1 MSRSTSPLT
10 NGQLLERV
18 ASAQGRTRSGR
29 VVFLK
34 FFGCVHIS
42 RRRCARRSGTS
53 QLNRMVPIEL
63 QRCCVEQQQL
73 DTPLTDRIVA
83 GVRNSQTAGSRFF
96 ADDVWSKRVV
106 ATDQRGLTGGRP
118 AVLVT
123 RRPYGVVRLKMAR
136 RLGPAMTAV
145 AGCSADRRCHCRRSF
160 FWVACNAGVLG
171 GHSQWWEAFR
181 SSSSG
186 SVASSW
192 STAVMSAGM
201 R

>member
-1 MSRSTSPLT
+1 MSRSTSPLA

-53 QLNRMVPIEL
+53 QLNRMAPIEL
-63 QRCCVEQQQL
+63 RSGVVVEHS
-73 DTPLTDRIVA
+73 RIPVL
-83 GVRNSQTAGSRFF
+83 
-96 ADDVWSKRVV
+96 ADDVWSKRLVV
-106 ATDQRGLTGGRP
+106 TDQRGLTGGRP
-118 AVLVT
+118 AVLVI
-123 RRPYGVVRLKMAR
+123 RCPYGVVRLKMAR

-145 AGCSADRRCHCRRSF
+145 AGCSADRRCRCPRSF
-160 FWVACNAGVLG
+160 LWVSCNAGVLG

-186 SVASSW
+186 SVASSR
-192 STAVMSAGM
+192 STPVMSAGM